1 MHSLGTESQKG
12 FVQDILVFPAVL
24 DTSSFPEDQLRAG
37 IRKKRSWLEQIS
49 LPQASNLVGSVVWS
63 LVLPANPEHLGVTAA
78 LHLEF

>member
-24 DTSSFPEDQLRAG
+24 DTSSFPELVLE
-37 IRKKRSWLEQIS
+37 KRSWLEQIS

-63 LVLPANPEHLGVTAA
+63 LVLPANPEHLGVAAA